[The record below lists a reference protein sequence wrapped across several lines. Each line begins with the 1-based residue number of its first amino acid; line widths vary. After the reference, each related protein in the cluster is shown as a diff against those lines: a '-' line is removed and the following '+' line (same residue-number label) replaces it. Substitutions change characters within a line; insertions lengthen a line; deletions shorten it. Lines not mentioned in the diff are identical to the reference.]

1 MIVFLGDSFTW
12 GQGLPIEKWIQTDN
26 LSIEE
31 CNKFSPPEYS
41 CESYNYEDDN
51 YRKQNHFP
59 NLVAQHFNKSYVTK
73 FGNGGNNKNI
83 VDILQNLDSHFVDDR
98 GIDFFVFQFTD
109 FLRDPYFDFAQDII
123 HEKGD
128 SYKFENN
135 LNKLF
140 EDYIRTQL
148 HHIDDLI
155 QRRNSKWIGF
165 SWREDFGKVL
175 KQYYPNN
182 YIPLIHNNKSYNNFG
197 KLVDDDLK
205 LKLSGKWVGLED
217 GHLNSDGHRVIANC
231 IINKINPYL

>member
-73 FGNGGNNKNI
+73 WGNGGNNKNI

-123 HEKGD
+123 HEQGD

>member
-31 CNKFSPPEYS
+31 CNKFSPPQYS

-59 NLVAQHFNKSYVTK
+59 NLVAKHFNKSYVTK

-123 HEKGD
+123 HEQGD

>member
-123 HEKGD
+123 HEQGD

-148 HHIDDLI
+148 HLIDDLI

>member
-26 LSIEE
+26 LSIKE

-59 NLVAQHFNKSYVTK
+59 NLVAKHFNKSYVTK

-123 HEKGD
+123 HEQGD

>member
-73 FGNGGNNKNI
+73 WGNGGNNKNI

>member
-26 LSIEE
+26 LSFKE

>member
-123 HEKGD
+123 HEQGD

-148 HHIDDLI
+148 HLIDDLI

-205 LKLSGKWVGLED
+205 LKLSGKWVGIED

>member
-26 LSIEE
+26 LSFKE

-123 HEKGD
+123 HEQGD

-148 HHIDDLI
+148 HLIDDLI

>member
-31 CNKFSPPEYS
+31 CNKFSPPQYS

-123 HEKGD
+123 HEQGD

-148 HHIDDLI
+148 HLIDDLI
-155 QRRNSKWIGF
+155 QQRNSKWIGF

>member
-123 HEKGD
+123 HEQGD

>member
-26 LSIEE
+26 LSFKE

-59 NLVAQHFNKSYVTK
+59 NLVAKHFNKSYVTK

-123 HEKGD
+123 HEQGD

-148 HHIDDLI
+148 HLIDDLI

>member
-59 NLVAQHFNKSYVTK
+59 NLVAKHFNKSYVTK

-123 HEKGD
+123 HEQGD

>member
-123 HEKGD
+123 HEQGD

-135 LNKLF
+135 INKLF

-148 HHIDDLI
+148 HLIDDLI

>member
-59 NLVAQHFNKSYVTK
+59 NLVAKHFNKSYVTK

>member
-59 NLVAQHFNKSYVTK
+59 NLVAKHFNKSYVTK

-98 GIDFFVFQFTD
+98 GIDVYVLQFTD
-109 FLRDPYFDFAQDII
+109 FVRDPYFNFAQDII
-123 HEKGD
+123 HEQGD

-148 HHIDDLI
+148 HLIDDLI
-155 QRRNSKWIGF
+155 QQRNSKWIGF

>member
-26 LSIEE
+26 LSFKE

-98 GIDFFVFQFTD
+98 GIDFYVLQFTD
-109 FLRDPYFDFAQDII
+109 FVRDPYFNFAQDII
-123 HEKGD
+123 HEQGD

-148 HHIDDLI
+148 HLIDDLI
-155 QRRNSKWIGF
+155 QQRNSKWIGF

>member
-59 NLVAQHFNKSYVTK
+59 NLVAKHFNKSYVTK

-123 HEKGD
+123 HEQGD

-148 HHIDDLI
+148 HLIDDLI

>member
-123 HEKGD
+123 HEQGD

-148 HHIDDLI
+148 HHIDNLI

>member
-98 GIDFFVFQFTD
+98 GIDFYVLQFTD
-109 FLRDPYFDFAQDII
+109 FVRDPYFNFAQDII
-123 HEKGD
+123 HKQGD

>member
-26 LSIEE
+26 LSFKE

-123 HEKGD
+123 HEQGD

>member
-98 GIDFFVFQFTD
+98 GIDVYVLQFTD
-109 FLRDPYFDFAQDII
+109 FVRDPYFNFAQDII
-123 HEKGD
+123 HEQGD

-148 HHIDDLI
+148 HLIDDLI

>member
-109 FLRDPYFDFAQDII
+109 FVRDPYFNFAQDTI
-123 HEKGD
+123 HEQGD

-148 HHIDDLI
+148 HLIDDLI

>member
-26 LSIEE
+26 LSFKE

-59 NLVAQHFNKSYVTK
+59 NLVAKHFNKSYVTK

-98 GIDFFVFQFTD
+98 GIDVYVLQFTD
-109 FLRDPYFDFAQDII
+109 FVRDPYFNFAQDII
-123 HEKGD
+123 HEQGD

-148 HHIDDLI
+148 HLIDDLI